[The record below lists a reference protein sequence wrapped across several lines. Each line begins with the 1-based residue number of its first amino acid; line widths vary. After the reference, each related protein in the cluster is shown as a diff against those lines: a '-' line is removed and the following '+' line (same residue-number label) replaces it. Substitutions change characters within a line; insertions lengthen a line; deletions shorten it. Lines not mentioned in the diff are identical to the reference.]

1 MRDVARNRRLNLAQI
16 LCLLPAISILFFLF
30 IGAFAF
36 AVAQSLG
43 FAPQYGVHEFLTF
56 RYYSGLFGD
65 DRFWTSTLLTFYYAI
80 VPTLVGAVLSVALA
94 LVMAKRFK
102 AKIAAQFIY
111 KIPMVVPYLVGVS
124 LVIVLFANG
133 GVIARFLFLIGAI
146 SSPSDFPR
154 VLQTSNGIGIMLVY
168 LWKQV
173 PFMTL
178 VIYSNLL
185 VVGRQDEDSAILLG
199 ASRYQ
204 IFKYITLPKLL
215 PSLVTATLIVFA
227 FNFGSFEV
235 PFILGVGYPNTLPVE
250 AWRLFDSP
258 DYTNRPAAMA
268 IVTLIVVMSMTC
280 LFTALY
286 WFRRLERKRGR
297 V

>member
-1 MRDVARNRRLNLAQI
+1 ALA
-16 LCLLPAISILFFLF
+16 
-30 IGAFAF
+30 
-36 AVAQSLG
+36 
-43 FAPQYGVHEFLTF
+43 
-56 RYYSGLFGD
+56 
-65 DRFWTSTLLTFYYAI
+65 
-80 VPTLVGAVLSVALA
+80 PTLIGAVLSVALA
-94 LVMAKRFK
+94 LLMAKRFK
-102 AKIAAQFIY
+102 AKTVAQFIY

-133 GVIARFLFLIGAI
+133 GVIARVLFAIGAI
-146 SSPSDFPR
+146 SSPADFPR
-154 VLQTSNGIGIMLVY
+154 LLQTSNGIGIMLVY

-185 VVGRQDEDSAILLG
+185 VLGRQDEESATLLG

-204 IFKYITLPKLL
+204 IFRFITLPKLL
-215 PSLVTATLIVFA
+215 PAMVTATLIVFA

-235 PFILGVGYPNTLPVE
+235 PFILGAGYPNTLPVE

-258 DYTNRPAAMA
+258 DYANRPAAMA
-268 IVTLIVVMSMTC
+268 IVTIIVFMSMMC

-286 WFRRLERKRGR
+286 CFRQFEKKRGR
-297 V
+297 G